1 LQFGKNENSIYCYLE
16 GTVAWENGN
25 LFFVLVVVA
34 LNGEAEV
41 REQGFFAV
49 VRRRLVFGVGE
60 MGVKLLEAG
69 LEG

>member
-1 LQFGKNENSIYCYLE
+1 M
-16 GTVAWENGN
+16 AWENRN

-41 REQGFFAV
+41 REEGFFAV
-49 VRRRLVFGVGE
+49 VRRGLVFGVGE
-60 MGVKLLEAG
+60 MGVELLEAG

>member
-1 LQFGKNENSIYCYLE
+1 LQFGKYENSIYCYLE
-16 GTVAWENGN
+16 SAVAWENRN

-49 VRRRLVFGVGE
+49 VRRRLVFSVGE
-60 MGVKLLEAG
+60 MGVELLEAG
-69 LEG
+69 LER

>member
-1 LQFGKNENSIYCYLE
+1 M
-16 GTVAWENGN
+16 AWENRN

-49 VRRRLVFGVGE
+49 VRRRLVFSVGE
-60 MGVKLLEAG
+60 MGVELLEAG
-69 LEG
+69 LER